1 MLVERILVIANSG
14 AGSNEQETLEA
25 ALSVLRER
33 AEVEVAET
41 ASPEELAQVLQHRDG
56 RTVAIAG
63 GDGSLHAVVK
73 ALWESGDL
81 SETTVALI
89 PLGTGNDFARGM
101 GISLDPGQAAAIAL
115 DGDPRSVDLFVDD
128 EGGVVVNN
136 VHAGASAQASRRGA
150 RWKKRLGT
158 VGLGKLGYPIGAVLA
173 AVRPP
178 FVRVSVTIDGEEVL
192 HRRGVLMVSVGNSS
206 HVGGGTEVTPDATP
220 EDGKADV
227 MISRSTGPLSR
238 FSYVFH
244 LTRGEHQQRDDVVH
258 LRGREVRIH
267 GGDEFYL
274 SADGELQGPFTDR
287 TWTVHP
293 GAFTMLLPRPGEE
306 VDPDRA
312 EERAPD
318 DD

>member
-1 MLVERILVIANSG
+1 MVVERILVIANSG
-14 AGSNEQETLEA
+14 AGSNEQRTMES
-25 ALSVLRER
+25 ALSVLRQR

-41 ASPEELAQVLQHRDG
+41 GSPEELADVLADLDG
-56 RTVAIAG
+56 RRVAIAG
-63 GDGSLHAVVK
+63 GDGSLHAVIK
-73 ALWESGDL
+73 ALWDAGSLAEA
-81 SETTVALI
+81 TVALI

-101 GISLDPGQAAAIAL
+101 GISLDPAQAARTVL
-115 DGDPRSVDLFVDD
+115 DGDARPVDLIVDG

-178 FVRVSVTIDGEEVL
+178 FVRVSVTVDGEEVL
-192 HRRGVLMVSVGNSS
+192 RRRGVLMVSVGNSS

-220 EDGKADV
+220 EDGKVDV

-238 FSYVFH
+238 FAYVFH
-244 LTRGEHQQRDDVVH
+244 LTRGEHQERDDVVH
-258 LRGREVRIH
+258 RRGREVRIH

-293 GAFTMLLPRPGEE
+293 QAFTMLLPHPGEE
-306 VDPDRA
+306 VDPDHA
-312 EERAPD
+312 EARAPD

>member
-1 MLVERILVIANSG
+1 MQRILVIANSG
-14 AGSNEQETLEA
+14 AGSNEQQSMEA
-25 ALSVLRER
+25 ALSVLRQR

-41 ASPEELAQVLQHRDG
+41 SSPEELAEVLERRDG
-56 RTVAIAG
+56 RTVAVAG
-63 GDGSLHAVVK
+63 GDGSLHAVVN
-73 ALWESGDL
+73 ALWDSGDL
-81 SETTVALI
+81 AEATVALI

-101 GISLDPGQAAAIAL
+101 GISLDPAQAARTAL
-115 DGDPRSVDLFVDD
+115 DGDVRSVDLIVDD

-178 FVRVSVTIDGEEVL
+178 FVRVSVTIDGEKVL

-206 HVGGGTEVTPDATP
+206 HVGGGTELTPDATP
-220 EDGKADV
+220 EDGQVDV

-238 FSYVFH
+238 FAYVFH
-244 LTRGEHQQRDDVVH
+244 LTRGEHQERDDVVH
-258 LRGREVRIH
+258 RRGREVRIH

-274 SADGELQGPFTDR
+274 SADGEIQGPFTDR
-287 TWTVHP
+287 TWTVRP
-293 GAFTMLLPRPGEE
+293 RAFTMLLPHPGEE
-306 VDPDRA
+306 IDPDHA
-312 EERAPD
+312 EAHAPD